1 MSTGNKTTR
10 RIKKPVWERGYYSHG
25 YWRGKER
32 LGTVKLGPPGEWDG
46 TYRWQAGTHA
56 GEATRLADA
65 KRSVEQAVLV
75 GARQLPLF
83 TE

>member
-1 MSTGNKTTR
+1 MSTRKKTTR
-10 RIKKPVWERGYYSHG
+10 RTKNPVWERGYYSHG
-25 YWRGKER
+25 YWLGKNR
-32 LGTVKLGPPGEWDG
+32 LGTVKFAPRGEWDG

-56 GEATRLADA
+56 GETTNLADA